1 MSESF
6 HNPADAE
13 IKQLLQTAKRIAV
26 VGMSA
31 KPERASYSVARYL
44 MAQGYEVIPVNP
56 METEIFGLK
65 SYGSVSEVPGKID
78 IVDVFRRS
86 DQTDPIIDEAIRVK
100 ARVVWLQLDVVNEA
114 GCLRAQAAGLT
125 AIQNRCIKIE
135 HARLL

>member
-6 HNPADAE
+6 QNPADAA
-13 IKQLLQTAKRIAV
+13 IAPLLRTARRIAV

-44 MAQGYEVIPVNP
+44 MARGYEVIPVNP
-56 METEIFGLK
+56 MESEIFGLK
-65 SYGSVSEVPGKID
+65 SYGSLTEIPGRVD

-86 DQTDPIIDEAIRVK
+86 DQTDPIIDEAIAVK
-100 ARVVWLQLDVVNEA
+100 AQAVWLQLDVVNEA

>member
-13 IKQLLQTAKRIAV
+13 IKQLLQAAKRIAV

-65 SYGSVSEVPGKID
+65 SYGSVSEIPGKID

-86 DQTDPIIDEAIRVK
+86 DQTDPIIAEAITVK
-100 ARVVWLQLDVVNEA
+100 ARAVWLQLDVVNEA

>member
-13 IKQLLQTAKRIAV
+13 IKQLLQAAKRIAV

-65 SYGSVSEVPGKID
+65 SYGSVGEIPGKID

>member
-13 IKQLLQTAKRIAV
+13 IKQLLQAAKRIAV

-65 SYGSVSEVPGKID
+65 SYGSVGEIPGKID

-86 DQTDPIIDEAIRVK
+86 DQTDPIIDEAITVK

>member
-13 IKQLLQTAKRIAV
+13 IKQLLQAAKRIAV

-86 DQTDPIIDEAIRVK
+86 DQTDPIIDEAITVK

>member
-86 DQTDPIIDEAIRVK
+86 DQTDPIIDEAITVK

>member
-1 MSESF
+1 MF
-6 HNPADAE
+6 QNPADAG
-13 IKQLLQTAKRIAV
+13 IAQLLREVKRIAV

-65 SYGSVSEVPGKID
+65 SYGSVSEIPGVID

-86 DQTDPIIDEAIRVK
+86 DQTDPIFDEAIKVK
-100 ARVVWLQLDVVNEA
+100 ARAVWLQLDVVNEA
-114 GCLRAQAAGLT
+114 GCQRAQAAGLT

>member
-6 HNPADAE
+6 HNPADAV
-13 IKQLLQTAKRIAV
+13 IAQLLRETKRIAV

-65 SYGSVSEVPGKID
+65 SYGSVSEIPGKID

-86 DQTDPIIDEAIRVK
+86 DQTDPIIAEAITVK
-100 ARVVWLQLDVVNEA
+100 ARAVWLQLDVVNEA